1 MSARSTPA
9 PTGVQAQPVGTPDKA
24 LRRLRQ
30 LCIALAVVCAAAL
43 PFELGVLPTS
53 HLTAGARAKPHPTL
67 RILSVN
73 NDPRTAVVGRTETFS
88 VRLAGVSHT
97 WLTYVLRYPDG
108 HAERVPVRTDRHGS
122 SSYTFRVR
130 PYAARHVCE
139 VATLSI
145 EDTSGRV
152 LAFTHFAIQSPLRP
166 TQATR
171 TATSTPHPAITAI
184 RGFSLFPSAGAGFS
198 SIAVSGSG
206 FTPDGPITL
215 TFDGR
220 RVATSCTADATGSF
234 SYCAFTIPA
243 VAAGTHTVTA
253 SDSKAN
259 VAAARFT
266 T

>member
-1 MSARSTPA
+1 MPRSAVLLARMTTLSLLSALLAMGLKPGA
-9 PTGVQAQPVGTPDKA
+9 QGVQAQSAQGA
-24 LRRLRQ
+24 LLMASGPST
-30 LCIALAVVCAAAL
+30 IIIHNA
-43 PFELGVLPTS
+43 
-53 HLTAGARAKPHPTL
+53 
-67 RILSVN
+67 
-73 NDPRTAVVGRTETFS
+73 PRTAVVGWTERFWAFLS
-88 VRLAGVSHT
+88 GQPHT
-97 WLTYVLRYPDG
+97 LLIYVLRYPDG

-130 PYAARHVCE
+130 PYAARHVRE

-145 EDTSGRV
+145 ADTSGRV
-152 LAFTHFAIQSPLRP
+152 LAFTHFAMQAPLRP

-171 TATSTPHPAITAI
+171 TATRTPHPAITAI